1 MSKGPEPQPGV
12 LDILP
17 YVGGEGTLIGHALA
31 SNENPLGAGEAAR
44 AAILEGL
51 GRLHVYPDGGANA
64 LREAIAEAHGLD
76 PARIVC
82 GNGSDELL
90 ALLCRSYAGAGCEVI
105 HSAHGF
111 LMYRISALAAGAVP
125 VAVSER
131 NLRADVDA
139 LLAAVSNRT
148 RILFLANPNNP
159 TGSVLERGELC
170 RLLEGLP
177 GRVLLVLDSAYA
189 EYAEGPE
196 YEDGASLVESHP
208 NVVMTRTFS
217 KIHGLAALRVGW
229 AYCPGPVASVL
240 NRVRGPF
247 NCNAPGMLAAAAAVG
262 DRMHVERS
270 VSMNSANRAAL
281 DAGLRAMGIE
291 VAPSAGNFVLARF
304 GSSELAGQAD
314 SALRVS
320 GIRVRRMAAY
330 GLPESLRV
338 TVGTEAAVRDVLGAL
353 AGSEIACGAWGHG
366 ADV

>member
-1 MSKGPEPQPGV
+1 MREGPEPQPGV

-17 YVGGEGTLIGHALA
+17 YVGGEGTLTGHALA

-90 ALLCRSYAGAGCEVI
+90 ALLCRAYAGAGCEVM

-111 LMYRISALAAGAVP
+111 LMYRILALAAGAVP

-148 RILFLANPNNP
+148 RVLFLANPNNP

-196 YEDGASLVESHP
+196 YEDGASLVENHP

-229 AYCPGPVASVL
+229 AYCPEPVASVL

-262 DRMHVERS
+262 DRTHVERS
-270 VSMNSANRAAL
+270 VAMNSANRAAL
-281 DAGLRAMGIE
+281 AAGLREMGIE

-304 GSSELAGQAD
+304 GSSGLAGQAD
-314 SALRVS
+314 SALRAA
-320 GIRVRRMAAY
+320 GIRVRRMTAY

-338 TVGTEAAVRDVLGAL
+338 TVGTQTAVRDVLGAL
-353 AGSEIACGAWGHG
+353 AGSEVACGAWGHG